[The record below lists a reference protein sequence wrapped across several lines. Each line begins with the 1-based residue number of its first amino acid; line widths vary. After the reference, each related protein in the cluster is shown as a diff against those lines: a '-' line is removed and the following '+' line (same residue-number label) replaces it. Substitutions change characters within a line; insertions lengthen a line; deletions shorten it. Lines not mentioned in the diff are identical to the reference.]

1 MDLIDPPVTEIS
13 LVSFSRHWSWNFES
27 FYPAFKHESHGNFVT
42 TWSLWWPHVVSTSAD
57 QTIKSGKYLFLLF
70 CGVGSISLPQTPRI
84 RRLHP
89 STSDIGSSFRIMM
102 FHLVFNLHCHQKCEI
117 CRNLMVAC
125 SNHSQWNQL
134 DTEGNFNFFTTVFLG
149 DCDHDGLHRGCA
161 HGPHCDCAR
170 DLLYLLDWAPGTG
183 CTLREAVAEGFVPW
197 IVDCSPLGQRRQR
210 RREPRLLRWKV
221 VSKRLLGSHC
231 NPEFLLLHFGDAHSP
246 AECITASHSPHGKCS
261 GCDW

>member
-1 MDLIDPPVTEIS
+1 M
-13 LVSFSRHWSWNFES
+13 
-27 FYPAFKHESHGNFVT
+27 
-42 TWSLWWPHVVSTSAD
+42 
-57 QTIKSGKYLFLLF
+57 FLLF

-170 DLLYLLDWAPGTG
+170 DLLHLLDWGPGTG
-183 CTLREAVAEGFVPW
+183 CTLLRRLGIRNMQILPRKYW
-197 IVDCSPLGQRRQR
+197 NKSIVIEINSASKYSMRHTG
-210 RREPRLLRWKV
+210 RL
-221 VSKRLLGSHC
+221 
-231 NPEFLLLHFGDAHSP
+231 
-246 AECITASHSPHGKCS
+246 
-261 GCDW
+261 